1 MQIISPKKN
10 FLLVKILALIP
21 ARGSSKTIKM
31 KNMQLIDGKPLI
43 YYTISSA
50 LKSKQIDRV
59 VVSSEN
65 KKILNYC
72 KKRVE

>member
-1 MQIISPKKN
+1 
-10 FLLVKILALIP
+10 
-21 ARGSSKTIKM
+21 M

-59 VVSSEN
+59 VVSSEK

-72 KKRVE
+72 KKKVSV

>member
-1 MQIISPKKN
+1 M
-10 FLLVKILALIP
+10 KILALIP

-65 KKILNYC
+65 KKF
-72 KKRVE
+72 